1 MRTKYFLYLGFI
13 APIVFWFTTFIC
25 GSLLGDYNHLNRMVS
40 ELGEV
45 GTNTQILFSVGLI
58 ICAVLSTVFIVALY
72 KTCKIFKMNIFPVL
86 IIFSYSL
93 SIAGAGIFPF
103 PLRLHL
109 ILGMPSILLIL
120 SPLLGLFLWK
130 RKLTKLNRMSIL
142 SLLLMSLGFLSYFPN
157 LLSDYIGLKQ
167 RFFHIGWSV
176 WFSYL
181 SYSFIKLQE
190 KEKLSF
196 D

>member
-1 MRTKYFLYLGFI
+1 VRTKHFLYLGFI
-13 APIVFWFTTFIC
+13 IPIVFWSTTFIC

-40 ELGEV
+40 ELGAV
-45 GTNTQILFSVGLI
+45 GTNTQILFSIGLI
-58 ICAVLSTVFIVALY
+58 ACAVLSTVFIFALY

-109 ILGMPSILLIL
+109 IMGMPSILLLL
-120 SPLLGLFLWK
+120 SPLLGLFLWR
-130 RKLTKLNRMSIL
+130 RKLTKLNQMSIL

-181 SYSFIKLQE
+181 NYSFIKLQE